1 MKVSEL
7 REMSSEEVQNRLE
20 ELHEE
25 FFNLRFQH
33 VAGQLTSPHSLAA
46 GAARYCQGAHG
57 AQRALPW
64 NSSPSRWEVGWK
76 MAKQKRVRRQAEG
89 RVLKASNIK
98 TRIVAVEQRIP
109 HALYGRIIRRT
120 AKFVAHDEREESQV
134 GDLVRIEEC
143 RPMSKTKR
151 WRLVDVLE
159 RQ

>member
-1 MKVSEL
+1 
-7 REMSSEEVQNRLE
+7 
-20 ELHEE
+20 
-25 FFNLRFQH
+25 
-33 VAGQLTSPHSLAA
+33 
-46 GAARYCQGAHG
+46 
-57 AQRALPW
+57 
-64 NSSPSRWEVGWK
+64 
-76 MAKQKRVRRQAEG
+76 MAKQKRDRHLDRRQAEG
-89 RVLKASNIK
+89 RVLKANNVK

-151 WRLVDVLE
+151 WRLVDILE

>member
-1 MKVSEL
+1 
-7 REMSSEEVQNRLE
+7 
-20 ELHEE
+20 
-25 FFNLRFQH
+25 
-33 VAGQLTSPHSLAA
+33 
-46 GAARYCQGAHG
+46 
-57 AQRALPW
+57 
-64 NSSPSRWEVGWK
+64 
-76 MAKQKRVRRQAEG
+76 MAKEKRGRRQAEG

-120 AKFVAHDEREESQV
+120 AKFVAHDAREESQV

-151 WRLVDVLE
+151 WRLVDVVE

>member
-1 MKVSEL
+1 
-7 REMSSEEVQNRLE
+7 
-20 ELHEE
+20 
-25 FFNLRFQH
+25 
-33 VAGQLTSPHSLAA
+33 
-46 GAARYCQGAHG
+46 
-57 AQRALPW
+57 
-64 NSSPSRWEVGWK
+64 
-76 MAKQKRVRRQAEG
+76 MAKQKTGRRQAEG

-109 HALYGRIIRRT
+109 HALYGRVIRRT

-143 RPMSKTKR
+143 RPLSKTKR

>member
-1 MKVSEL
+1 
-7 REMSSEEVQNRLE
+7 
-20 ELHEE
+20 
-25 FFNLRFQH
+25 
-33 VAGQLTSPHSLAA
+33 
-46 GAARYCQGAHG
+46 
-57 AQRALPW
+57 
-64 NSSPSRWEVGWK
+64 
-76 MAKQKRVRRQAEG
+76 MAKQKRGRRQAEG

-109 HALYGRIIRRT
+109 HALYGRVIRRT
-120 AKFVAHDEREESQV
+120 AKFVAHDEREEAQV

>member
-1 MKVSEL
+1 
-7 REMSSEEVQNRLE
+7 
-20 ELHEE
+20 
-25 FFNLRFQH
+25 
-33 VAGQLTSPHSLAA
+33 
-46 GAARYCQGAHG
+46 
-57 AQRALPW
+57 
-64 NSSPSRWEVGWK
+64 
-76 MAKQKRVRRQAEG
+76 MAKQKRGRRQAEG
-89 RVLKASNIK
+89 RVLKASNVK

-143 RPMSKTKR
+143 RPLSKTKR